1 MQAFLRASLAD
12 LPDPETI
19 PGLAQAASVVAE
31 AVARGDLMTVYGD
44 YDADGLCACAILIRG
59 LRALGG
65 SLTPYIPHRLQ
76 EGYGL
81 CADAVYRIA
90 QGGTRLLLAV
100 DCGITATEEIAL
112 ARHLGMRVVV
122 LDHHEPP
129 SHLPPA
135 DVLVDPKLAGQ
146 DFREFCAAGLAWLLV
161 RALWAREGLRCGEEL
176 VELAAIGTLADVV
189 PLVGPNRILARA
201 GLARLPHSPL
211 PGLQALLR
219 RAGLA
224 DRVTADDVVWRV
236 APRLNAS
243 GRLESAD
250 RSLALLLTDDPG
262 EAEELSAQL
271 EVLNRERQ
279 RLQDEVVQ
287 QALAAAEA
295 LDPQRRATL
304 VLWGEWHPGVL
315 GIAAGKVREAYYRPT
330 ILLSVAEGVARGSGR
345 SVPEV
350 NLIEALRTCTPLLGE
365 FGGHAQAA
373 GLSLPADRLEA
384 FRDRFEEAVRIQ
396 VQPEDLVPTLELD
409 AELSLSELDRRLV
422 EELRALEPF
431 GPGNPRPLFAVRGLR
446 VVDLRPIGNDGNH
459 LLLRLTD
466 GRHRVEAVGF
476 GWREA
481 AESLAFW
488 GSGVDVAAY
497 VEEAFLDRAEVRL
510 VIQDLRPSSEPA
522 FSRADRLL
530 EHLFERASEYWQS
543 PDWHTSR
550 GRGPLGDEE
559 PARLPTG
566 DEWEGWL
573 LHGEV
578 LPEWARVWVGATRE
592 QKGVLVGGPGRSL
605 WKVLLVGIADAARSG
620 RRVVCVWP
628 THDLADA
635 RWVQWAPRL
644 RACGIRA
651 VRVHGL
657 APRPTDPEAVVV
669 FTTLSYLLRH
679 PDLLGP
685 DDLLVGESLLLPPVA
700 VRHPGPVRWNLWSSQ
715 AVPEG
720 WVVAFSDRMRI
731 DLVLNDRRGRAGVE
745 LVEALVASGSRVVV
759 FEASPQEAVRL
770 AEALRN
776 RFPELPVAYD
786 HPLLPVPLRATLHA
800 LLSTGHLRALV
811 CAGPPPEEGSTR
823 TDHLVWRSPQSQ
835 GLFLLQ
841 AASAAPGRERVTLH
855 LAFDRGDLR
864 RAEEALE
871 AYPSRSTL
879 TSVYR
884 RLRAGIYPLASA
896 VALPAAL
903 AILEELGVAARTEQ
917 GWRVQPGR
925 ADLRTSGRF
934 LEGEVV
940 RRAVKRGARWM
951 LRAGAVEILEAL
963 AGPAGP
969 R

>member
-1 MQAFLRASLAD
+1 MRAFLRASLAD

-19 PGLAQAASVVAE
+19 PGLAQAASVVAK
-31 AVARGDLMTVYGD
+31 AVARGDLITVYGD
-44 YDADGLCACAILIRG
+44 YDADGVCACAILIRG
-59 LRALGG
+59 LQALGG
-65 SLTPYIPHRLQ
+65 RLIPYIPHRLQ

-100 DCGITATEEIAL
+100 DCGITAVEEIAL
-112 ARHLGMRVVV
+112 ARHLGMEVVV

-129 SHLPPA
+129 PHLPAA

-146 DFREFCAAGLAWLLV
+146 DFRELCAAGLAWLLV
-161 RALWAREGLRCGEEL
+161 RALWARGGLWCEDDL

-189 PLVGPNRILARA
+189 PLVGPNRILAKA
-201 GLARLPHSPL
+201 GLGRLPHSPL

-219 RAGLA
+219 QTGLVG
-224 DRVTADDVVWRV
+224 RVTADDVVWRV

-243 GRLESAD
+243 GRLESAQ
-250 RSLALLLTDDPG
+250 RSLALLLTDDPD

-295 LDPQRRATL
+295 LDPRQRATL

-330 ILLSVAEGVARGSGR
+330 ILLNVGEGIARGSGR

-350 NLIEALRTCTPLLGE
+350 NLIEALRACTSLLGE

-373 GLSLPADRLEA
+373 GLSLPVDHLEA
-384 FRDRFEEAVRIQ
+384 FRDRFEEAVRGR

-409 AELSLSELDRRLV
+409 AELSLSELDRRLL

-431 GPGNPRPLFAVRGLR
+431 GAGNPRPLFAVRGLW
-446 VVDLRPIGNDGNH
+446 VVDIRPIGNDGSH
-459 LLLRLTD
+459 LHLQLTD

-488 GSGVDVAAY
+488 GSGVDVAAF
-497 VEEAFLDRAEVRL
+497 VEEAFLDRSEVRL

-522 FSRADRLL
+522 FSHAEQLL
-530 EHLFERASEYWQS
+530 EHLFERASEYW
-543 PDWHTSR
+543 HTSR
-550 GRGPLGDEE
+550 VRDPVDQEGP
-559 PARLPTG
+559 ASLPTG
-566 DEWEGWL
+566 DAWEGRL
-573 LHGEV
+573 LYGEV
-578 LPEWARVWVGATRE
+578 LPEWARGWIGATRE
-592 QKGVLVGGPGRSL
+592 QKGVLVGGPGRGL

-620 RRVVCVWP
+620 HRVICVWP
-628 THDLADA
+628 THDLADV
-635 RWVQWAPRL
+635 RWAQWDPRL

-651 VRVHGL
+651 RRVHGL
-657 APRPTDPEAVVV
+657 APRPADPEAPVV

-679 PDLLGP
+679 PDLLRP
-685 DDLLVGESLLLPPVA
+685 DDLLVGESLLLPPLA
-700 VRHPGPVRWNLWSSQ
+700 LRHPGLVRWNLWSSQ
-715 AVPEG
+715 AVPEE
-720 WVVAFSDRMRI
+720 WVVVFSDQMRT
-731 DLVLNDRRGRAGVE
+731 DLVLNDRRGRAGIE
-745 LVEALVASGSRVVV
+745 LVEELVASGSRVVV
-759 FEASPQEAVRL
+759 FEAGPQEAVRL
-770 AEALRN
+770 AEVLQN
-776 RFPELPVAYD
+776 RFSELSIAYD
-786 HPLLPVPLRATLHA
+786 HPLLPMSLRTTLHA
-800 LLSTGHLRALV
+800 LLSTGHLRVLV

-823 TDHLVWRSPQSQ
+823 ADHLVWRSPQSQ
-835 GLFLLQ
+835 ALFLLQ

-855 LAFDRGDLR
+855 LAFDREDLR
-864 RAEEALE
+864 RAEEALD
-871 AYPSRSTL
+871 AYPTRPTL

-884 RLRAGIYPLASA
+884 RLRAGIHPLASA
-896 VALPAAL
+896 VVLPAAL
-903 AILEELGVAARTEQ
+903 AILEELGVVARTEQ
-917 GWRVQPGR
+917 GWRVRPGR

-934 LEGEVV
+934 LEGEVL